1 MSYEEFLCLNN
12 KYRMI
17 CEWDDDLRGCN
28 KESCF
33 IPCYHNK
40 GIIYWKSEDKMGL
53 IMFTTPTVPLEK
65 AKLKTQI
72 DVVFGE
78 LGEYYIEFNPSD
90 IEIIA
95 ECFLAKKQTSRPI
108 PPHSVRNITTFLRV
122 MQNVHSRYKE
132 KLEEYIDKNRDL
144 TR

>member
-1 MSYEEFLCLNN
+1 MTYEEFLNLND
-12 KYRMI
+12 KYRFV
-17 CEWDDDLRGCN
+17 CEWNDDLSDFDKN
-28 KESCF
+28 SYF

-65 AKLKTQI
+65 VKQKIQV
-72 DVVFGE
+72 DVFGE

-95 ECFLAKKQTSRPI
+95 ECFLAKKQASRPI

-122 MQNVHSRYKE
+122 MQNIHPRYKK
-132 KLEEYIDKNRDL
+132 KLEEYIEKNRDL